1 VTSKSGFAAAV
12 EIRASV
18 TQAGDGRRCTTSWIV
33 HRRGEDGQVSTI
45 KVAERDD
52 RPDEGGWSQENS
64 FEIDAF
70 SRDGKKV
77 LLSQIEAQGD
87 WDETTPIVF
96 DLTNNMRWRIELH
109 PLFKEQIPA
118 DCSVVY
124 RALEFTSEGSVLIS
138 AASTETD
145 LEVGTKPCFANSLW
159 ELNYRNKK
167 ITRVTSSVHKTQ

>member
-1 VTSKSGFAAAV
+1 M
-12 EIRASV
+12 
-18 TQAGDGRRCTTSWIV
+18 
-33 HRRGEDGQVSTI
+33 RGEDGHVSTI

-52 RPDEGGWSQENS
+52 RPDEDGWSQENS

-77 LLSQIEAQGD
+77 LLSPIEAQGD
-87 WDETTPIVF
+87 WDETTPIVL
-96 DLTNNMRWRIELH
+96 DLTNDMQWRIELY
-109 PLFKEQIPA
+109 PLFKKQIPA

-124 RALEFTSEGSVLIS
+124 RALEFTSKGNVLIS

-159 ELNYRNKK
+159 ELDYRNKK
-167 ITRVTSSVHKTQ
+167 TSRVTSIRSQTR